1 MDNYEKATTVFGV
14 SGLIVG
20 IGLAI
25 VWEYSLVMSLPTGR
39 YPILIFAL
47 PLVAGAVAAF
57 VITMIPFVCL
67 VIMSPFQKKP

>member
-1 MDNYEKATTVFGV
+1 MNNYEKATTVFGV
-14 SGLIVG
+14 IGLIVG

-47 PLVAGAVAAF
+47 PLVAGAVVAF
-57 VITMIPFVCL
+57 GIAMIPMVCL
-67 VIMSPFQKKP
+67 IVMIPFQKKP

>member
-1 MDNYEKATTVFGV
+1 MNNYEKATTVFGV
-14 SGLIVG
+14 IGLIVG

-47 PLVAGAVAAF
+47 PVVAGGAVAFGIAMLPL
-57 VITMIPFVCL
+57 VWLMIS
-67 VIMSPFQKKP
+67 SPFQKKP

>member
-1 MDNYEKATTVFGV
+1 MNNYEKATTVFGV
-14 SGLIVG
+14 IGLIVG

-47 PLVAGAVAAF
+47 PLVAGAVVAF
-57 VITMIPFVCL
+57 GIAMIPMACL
-67 VIMSPFQKKP
+67 IVMIPFQKKP